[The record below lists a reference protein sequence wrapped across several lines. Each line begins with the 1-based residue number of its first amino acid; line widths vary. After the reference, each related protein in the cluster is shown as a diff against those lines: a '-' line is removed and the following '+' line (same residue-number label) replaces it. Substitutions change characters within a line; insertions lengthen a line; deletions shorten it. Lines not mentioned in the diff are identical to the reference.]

1 MKKMI
6 LVLVLCMLCTLMAGC
21 SSDNGAATKPAVTAE
36 PAATAEQSATE
47 APEKVDLDLSG
58 MSGTMIYSQIYNL
71 MCDPEPYMG
80 KIIKMSGYYTS
91 FPDTERGIVY
101 HACFLPDATACCT
114 QGIEFVRPDG
124 YSWPE
129 DYPEENTEIVVSG
142 CLESYEEDGQIYL
155 HLTNAELTWQKD
167 QEKNL

>member
-6 LVLVLCMLCTLMAGC
+6 LVLVLCMLCTVMAGC

-80 KIIKMSGYYTS
+80 KIIKKIG
-91 FPDTERGIVY
+91 RAHV
-101 HACFLPDATACCT
+101 
-114 QGIEFVRPDG
+114 
-124 YSWPE
+124 
-129 DYPEENTEIVVSG
+129 
-142 CLESYEEDGQIYL
+142 
-155 HLTNAELTWQKD
+155 
-167 QEKNL
+167 